1 MTCHNSRRGRRNDD
15 NFDATL
21 AAGDVSRAPHGSAQS
36 DVIMGENAYLVE
48 TGIRGNHSL
57 IVDTCANC
65 HMVQTPPPDLLSYN
79 NGGTNH
85 TFSASP
91 SVCANCHTEA
101 LTAAG
106 VQAPFTAD
114 MTRLKAFIEDAI
126 LQLITSLTNDGNT
139 VNISGKAITDASTI
153 ASIDY
158 SESRGR
164 QAITVTFTDESVV
177 GPAGM
182 NRVSVTDP
190 AGIDLGEIYSLGDD
204 RLPRAGW
211 NYNLVNNDGSKGVH
225 NPTFTRTVL
234 DASIDAVIEILGH

>member
-1 MTCHNSRRGRRNDD
+1 MRRSRPPRVRGR
-15 NFDATL
+15 
-21 AAGDVSRAPHGSAQS
+21 AASSISPAR
-36 DVIMGENAYLVE
+36 
-48 TGIRGNHSL
+48 R
-57 IVDTCANC
+57 
-65 HMVQTPPPDLLSYN
+65 
-79 NGGTNH
+79 
-85 TFSASP
+85 SASLRAAARP
-91 SVCANCHTEA
+91 PKGKPNCHTEA

-126 LQLITSLTNDGNT
+126 LQLITSLTNDGHT

-182 NRVSVTDP
+182 NSVSVTDP
-190 AGIDLGEIYSLGDD
+190 AGIDLGEIYGLGDD
-204 RLPRAGW
+204 RPPRAGW
-211 NYNLVNNDGSKGVH
+211 NYNLVNNDGSRGVH

-234 DASIDAVIEILGH
+234 DASIDAVIEILGR